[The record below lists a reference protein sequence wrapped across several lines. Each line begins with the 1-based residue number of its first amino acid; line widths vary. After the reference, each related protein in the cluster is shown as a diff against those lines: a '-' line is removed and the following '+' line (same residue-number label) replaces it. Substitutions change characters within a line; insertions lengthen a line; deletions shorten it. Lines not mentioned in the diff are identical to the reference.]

1 MRKWADYGLD
11 APGVVLGLVLGGAAC
26 LVIGPRIPGLSWL
39 VWPGGLLIVEA
50 VLMLWSSRQGKR
62 IEAGRLLGRLAWRG
76 DETVLD
82 VGCGRGLLLIG
93 AARRLPAGLAVGVD
107 VWRSRDLAGNT
118 PRATRANAAAEG
130 VAERVEIA
138 TGDAR
143 ALPFANAAFDVV
155 VSSLALHNI
164 HSGADRRGA
173 IEEIA
178 RVVKPDGR
186 ILLLDIR
193 HTGQYARALRD
204 RGFIVERTRPH
215 VLTFPPSR
223 QVLARGPGVAEAV
236 RPVRAAEEEV
246 DAARAER
253 TAPGSPGGEFTE
265 PTRAG
270 SRRESP

>member
-1 MRKWADYGLD
+1 MRRWADYGLD
-11 APGVVLGLVLGGAAC
+11 APGIVLGLTVGGGAC
-26 LVIGPRIPGLSWL
+26 LLIGPQIPGLSWL
-39 VWPGGLLIVEA
+39 VWPGGFLIAEA
-50 VLMLWSSRQGKR
+50 VLMLWSSRKGKR
-62 IEAGRLLGRLAWRG
+62 LEAARLLGRIAWRG

-130 VAERVEIA
+130 VTEQVEIV

-143 ALPFANAAFDVV
+143 SLPFTDGAFDVV
-155 VSSLALHNI
+155 LSSLALHNI
-164 HSGADRRGA
+164 HSGADRRLA

-178 RVVKPDGR
+178 RVVKPEGR

-223 QVLARGPGVAEAV
+223 QVLARGPEVTGAA
-236 RPVRAAEEEV
+236 RPVQAADEGAET
-246 DAARAER
+246 RPER
-253 TAPGSPGGEFTE
+253 TAPASHGGDFRER
-265 PTRAG
+265 TRAG
-270 SRRESP
+270 SRRGSR